1 MQQQLTAEPNTEESN
16 TAEVIVPNRKNGCYT
31 MHIRD
36 LPKWK
41 HVLEQYYFW
50 TTSASPD
57 SIDSVDW
64 NETTPGRLYIHYTPE
79 GGVLHTFTL
88 FSNGTFMVQGEAK
101 TLDAWRNTHFPEL
114 NERYMNSTD
123 IFVPSD
129 EATTTGLINHLHAMM
144 LLSIIHPTNSI
155 QTTHQL
161 SLLPFNYLFVKHQH
175 SPQETMHK

>member
-1 MQQQLTAEPNTEESN
+1 MAVILCTSEIYPNGS
-16 TAEVIVPNRKNGCYT
+16 
-31 MHIRD
+31 M
-36 LPKWK
+36 
-41 HVLEQYYFW
+41 EQYYFW

-57 SIDSVDW
+57 SIDSIDW

-123 IFVPSD
+123 IFVPSMVP
-129 EATTTGLINHLHAMM
+129 E
-144 LLSIIHPTNSI
+144 
-155 QTTHQL
+155 
-161 SLLPFNYLFVKHQH
+161 H
-175 SPQETMHK
+175 SFEDYSPMYIF